1 MDPHPLTLRELVA
14 MAEGRVRE
22 SWDHT
27 SVVLALVANVHR
39 DPRRRSDPFMPAE
52 FHPYDRSRAAEPLKV
67 DITVLRDVFVPRPG
81 DGVRA

>member
-14 MAEGRVRE
+14 MAEGRTRE
-22 SWDHT
+22 SWNHT
-27 SVVLALVANVHR
+27 SVVLALLANVHR

-52 FHPYDRSRAAEPLKV
+52 FHPYERPRAAEPLKV

>member
-1 MDPHPLTLRELVA
+1 MTLRELVA

-52 FHPYDRSRAAEPLKV
+52 FHPYERPRAAEPLKV

>member
-1 MDPHPLTLRELVA
+1 
-14 MAEGRVRE
+14 MADGRVGE

-27 SVVLALVANVHR
+27 SVVLALTANVHR

-52 FHPYDRSRAAEPLKV
+52 FHPHGRPRAAEPLKA

>member
-1 MDPHPLTLRELVA
+1 MTLRELVA

-52 FHPYDRSRAAEPLKV
+52 FHPYERPRAAEPLKV
-67 DITVLRDVFVPRPG
+67 DITVLREVFVPRPG

>member
-1 MDPHPLTLRELVA
+1 VDPHPLTLRELVA

-52 FHPYDRSRAAEPLKV
+52 FHPYERPRAEEPLKV